1 MSESQ
6 SRKCF
11 DSKLTE
17 ALIQCLRGDNR
28 TEPGKCHADFALDFS
43 SLDFFLVFKFFFP
56 TFSPTFFSTFFPTFF
71 PTFFSTFFP
80 TIFRKKT
87 AVTVETVV
95 TPGDYCRCIEIA
107 LGDSGSQGLRTL

>member
-28 TEPGKCHADFALDFS
+28 TKPSKCHADFALDFS
-43 SLDFFLVFKFFFP
+43 SLDFFLVFKFFFSD
-56 TFSPTFFSTFFPTFF
+56 FSPTF
-71 PTFFSTFFP
+71 
-80 TIFRKKT
+80 FRKKT

-107 LGDSGSQGLRTL
+107 LGGSGSQGLRTL

>member
-28 TEPGKCHADFALDFS
+28 TEPSKCHADFALDFS
-43 SLDFFLVFKFFFP
+43 SLDFFASLVFFSDFFP
-56 TFSPTFFSTFFPTFF
+56 DFFLELFPYF
-71 PTFFSTFFP
+71 
-80 TIFRKKT
+80 FRKKP

-95 TPGDYCRCIEIA
+95 TLGDYCRCIEIA
-107 LGDSGSQGLRTL
+107 LGGSGSQGLRTL

>member
-11 DSKLTE
+11 DSKLTG

-28 TEPGKCHADFALDFS
+28 TEHSKCYADFALDFS

-56 TFSPTFFSTFFPTFF
+56 TFFPTFFSTFFPTFL

-80 TIFRKKT
+80 TSFRKKNRSDRRNRSD
-87 AVTVETVV
+87 
-95 TPGDYCRCIEIA
+95 PRRLLSMHSDSIEW
-107 LGDSGSQGLRTL
+107 

>member
-28 TEPGKCHADFALDFS
+28 TEPSKCHADFALDFS

-56 TFSPTFFSTFFPTFF
+56 TFPRLFS
-71 PTFFSTFFP
+71 
-80 TIFRKKT
+80 RKKT

-95 TPGDYCRCIEIA
+95 TPEDYCRCIEIV
-107 LGDSGSQGLRTL
+107 LGGSASQGLRTL

>member
-28 TEPGKCHADFALDFS
+28 TEPSKCHADFALDFS
-43 SLDFFLVFKFFFP
+43 SLDFFRVFTFFFRLFP
-56 TFSPTFFSTFFPTFF
+56 RLFSRAFSLL
-71 PTFFSTFFP
+71 FSV
-80 TIFRKKT
+80 KKT

-95 TPGDYCRCIEIA
+95 TLGDYFRCIEIA
-107 LGDSGSQGLRTL
+107 LGGSGSQGLRTL

>member
-28 TEPGKCHADFALDFS
+28 TEPSKCHADSALDFS
-43 SLDFFLVFKFFFP
+43 SLDFFRVFTFFFP
-56 TFSPTFFSTFFPTFF
+56 TFSPTFFSNFFPTFF
-71 PTFFSTFFP
+71 
-80 TIFRKKT
+80 RKKNRSDRRNRSD
-87 AVTVETVV
+87 
-95 TPGDYCRCIEIA
+95 PGLGDYCRCIEIA
-107 LGDSGSQGLRTL
+107 LGGSGSQGLRTL